1 MRGTWPKFLRC
12 DPRSGGSIAGLS
24 LRNVHCPPRD
34 PTQSPPHPASSTF
47 RRPIVY
53 FFCRTGM
60 AQSAPTTSPMVCLG
74 PDYRSDSQKPAATI
88 SKDVPFDNVHVL
100 LQSPQLIA
108 LLT

>member
-1 MRGTWPKFLRC
+1 
-12 DPRSGGSIAGLS
+12 
-24 LRNVHCPPRD
+24 
-34 PTQSPPHPASSTF
+34 
-47 RRPIVY
+47 
-53 FFCRTGM
+53 M